1 MFILNLILVCSFCYK
16 QLFCSFSWLRNF
28 IVGFPRWLCSKE
40 STCQAGHM
48 DSIPGS
54 GRSLEKEM
62 TPHSSILP
70 GKSHGKRSL
79 AGPWI
84 PKSQTPLSDY
94 RTTTISLYISNT
106 FYSFLCQIT
115 FPFAVKQTLNQPNT
129 DKNLKKSKKKKKP
142 NKILY

>member
-1 MFILNLILVCSFCYK
+1 M
-16 QLFCSFSWLRNF
+16 
-28 IVGFPRWLCSKE
+28 G
-40 STCQAGHM
+40 
-48 DSIPGS
+48 SIPGS

-94 RTTTISLYISNT
+94 RTTTSLYISKA
-106 FYSFLCQIT
+106 FYSFLCQST
-115 FPFAVKQTLNQPNT
+115 FHFAVTQTVNQPTTN
-129 DKNLKKSKKKKKP
+129 KNVKKKSYIKWDGNIILWNNYKRKSACLFFSSKP
-142 NKILY
+142 PFRLSLI

>member
-1 MFILNLILVCSFCYK
+1 M
-16 QLFCSFSWLRNF
+16 
-28 IVGFPRWLCSKE
+28 G
-40 STCQAGHM
+40 
-48 DSIPGS
+48 SIPGS

-94 RTTTISLYISNT
+94 RTTTSLYISKA
-106 FYSFLCQIT
+106 FYSFLCQST
-115 FPFAVKQTLNQPNT
+115 FHFAVTQTVNQPNT
-129 DKNLKKSKKKKKP
+129 NKNVKKKSYIKWDGNIILWNNYKRKSTCLFFSSKP
-142 NKILY
+142 PFRLSLI